1 MPRAVTCAFYSR
13 RGFPSDG
20 ARSAGPRVRACLS
33 GELLGAGPL
42 AAACAHTQ
50 SSGTLPPL
58 ARTCTFTFLSPA
70 GCHPASRLARGSGF
84 SPRGPGASWRR
95 CAVVS
100 KSRTRAPLPI
110 FFGECVYFYAN
121 CLLKCFAYFPIRFSV
136 VLIGLLAFFTSS
148 RYNFF
153 FFFGGGK
160 RFVNIFFFLFYLL
173 CHSGN

>member
-1 MPRAVTCAFYSR
+1 MFTWFCVASCLGESQPLLPRAVTCAFYSR

-20 ARSAGPRVRACLS
+20 ACSAGPRARACLS

-58 ARTCTFTFLSPA
+58 ARTCTFTFLPLA

-84 SPRGPGASWRR
+84 SPGGPGASWRR

-110 FFGECVYFYAN
+110 FLGSAYIFMRIACWSV
-121 CLLKCFAYFPIRFSV
+121 LLIFPLGFLLSLSV
-136 VLIGLLAFFTSS
+136 CWHSLRRPDTI
-148 RYNFF
+148 FF
-153 FFFGGGK
+153 FFWWG
-160 RFVNIFFFLFYLL
+160 
-173 CHSGN
+173 

>member
-1 MPRAVTCAFYSR
+1 MASCLGESQPLLPRAVTCAFYSR

-20 ARSAGPRVRACLS
+20 ACSAGPRARACLS

-50 SSGTLPPL
+50 SSDAAAARQDVHVYIPLPGRLPPRL
-58 ARTCTFTFLSPA
+58 PARTRVRLLTRRARCVVEKVRCCQQISNASTFA
-70 GCHPASRLARGSGF
+70 H
-84 SPRGPGASWRR
+84 
-95 CAVVS
+95 
-100 KSRTRAPLPI
+100 I
-110 FFGECVYFYAN
+110 FGECVYFYAN

-153 FFFGGGK
+153 FWWG
-160 RFVNIFFFLFYLL
+160 
-173 CHSGN
+173 